1 MKTVSDVT
9 LSYLVE
15 KLLSRISGSEN
26 RVMTK
31 LSGSE
36 DKCLQ
41 ENQKLSQALQA
52 HLNNKS
58 NPHAVQFSQLTGK
71 ALLEAVYP
79 VGAIYMSTRSTSPAA
94 LFGGSWARIQDR
106 FLLAAG
112 SGYAPGTVGGA
123 SSQVLT
129 ENQMPKHR
137 HIFYI
142 GEHNAAPLDVPF
154 DKTRTAMH
162 FSGQEQ
168 YNSGSLDGT
177 IIGSAGGSQSFSIMP
192 PYQAVYVWQ
201 RTA

>member
-15 KLLSRISGSEN
+15 KLLARISGSES
-26 RVMTK
+26 RVTAK

-36 DKCLQ
+36 EKLLQ

-52 HLNNKS
+52 HLNHKG

-71 ALLEAVYP
+71 GFVDAVYP
-79 VGAIYMSTRSTSPAA
+79 VGSVYMSTRESSPAA
-94 LFGGSWARIQDR
+94 LFGGSWVRIQDR

-112 SGYAPGTVGGA
+112 PAYAPGTVGGA
-123 SSQVLT
+123 SSQTLT
-129 ENQMPKHR
+129 EAQMPAHN
-137 HIFYI
+137 HIFHI
-142 GEHNAAPLDVPF
+142 GPIPGPKGDPF
-154 DKTRTAMH
+154 DMTRTALN
-162 FSGQEQ
+162 FECQEQ
-168 YNSGSLDGT
+168 YSQGFMDESVLGKTGAN
-177 IIGSAGGSQSFSIMP
+177 QSFSIMP